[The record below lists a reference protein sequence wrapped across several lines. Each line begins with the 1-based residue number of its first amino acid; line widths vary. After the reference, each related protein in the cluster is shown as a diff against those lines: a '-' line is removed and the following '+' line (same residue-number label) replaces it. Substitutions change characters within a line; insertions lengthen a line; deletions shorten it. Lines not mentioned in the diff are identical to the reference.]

1 MRASSYDG
9 PCDVLRGTALADEDA
24 CLVAPSSTRVSVPSV
39 VGKLLLSRSP
49 EQSWLSFV
57 TPTVAGLLGRCPSYA
72 STGRVRF
79 AVGLPGGMRGAPSE
93 KSAMSADEK
102 RDGCHLRRNRE
113 GEAVS
118 NAVAHEGVAH
128 FSLRHSRSRF
138 LLLASGAA
146 LSNALLCR
154 RGSQRALAA
163 VRSPELP
170 FATPSAPRTGGR
182 RVVTHP
188 GSSSRGSCTPG
199 GKRRVCCAETL
210 LHPAT
215 FDQNGSH
222 QNFLQ
227 IY

>member
-1 MRASSYDG
+1 MAVRLWGNPCEPRPTTGRATSSEARLW
-9 PCDVLRGTALADEDA
+9 PTKTPA
-24 CLVAPSSTRVSVPSV
+24 STRVSVPSV

-79 AVGLPGGMRGAPSE
+79 AVGLPGGMWGAPGE
-93 KSAMSADEK
+93 KSAMSADGK

-138 LLLASGAA
+138 VIGV
-146 LSNALLCR
+146 
-154 RGSQRALAA
+154 RGSVEQCPFVPPGQSTSIGGRPFARIA
-163 VRSPELP
+163 VRDAVSPSDRRKTRCHTSGFVISGFLH
-170 FATPSAPRTGGR
+170 TGREAKGLLR
-182 RVVTHP
+182 RN
-188 GSSSRGSCTPG
+188 
-199 GKRRVCCAETL
+199 
-210 LHPAT
+210 PAT
-215 FDQNGSH
+215 SRD
-222 QNFLQ
+222 
-227 IY
+227 I